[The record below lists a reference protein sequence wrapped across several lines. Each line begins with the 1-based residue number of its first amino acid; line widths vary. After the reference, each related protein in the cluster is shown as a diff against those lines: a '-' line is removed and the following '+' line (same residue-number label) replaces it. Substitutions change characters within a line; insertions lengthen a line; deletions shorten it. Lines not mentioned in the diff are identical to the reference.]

1 MSYAIKSVFAT
12 LQGEGIHTGR
22 RACFVRFAGCNL
34 WNGTPGGDRD
44 KGKGACAKWCDTEFR
59 QGEKMTAD
67 ELECAMDMAYPKVDP
82 KLKRLCVLTGG
93 EPTLQLDIDLINLLH
108 QNGWE
113 VAVETN
119 GTNDPVEDGNR
130 VLEFVD
136 HIAVSPK
143 LHADGS
149 GANLAFTSHQIGA
162 EDGPTWELKVVL
174 PGHHDATKGWSHNA
188 LRGLAPDYVKW
199 DAKFVQPMDPIDP
212 AFVEVTTLKTG
223 ADDNGIHAGCIA
235 LCLDFVAK
243 HPDWRV
249 GLQTH
254 KFMGL
259 Q

>member
-1 MSYAIKSVFAT
+1 MTYFVKSVFAT

-22 RACFVRFAGCNL
+22 RACFVRFAGCNM
-34 WNGTPGGDRD
+34 WNGTPGDDRN

-59 QGEKMTAD
+59 GGEKMTAD
-67 ELECAMDMAYPKVDP
+67 ELETAMDMAYPQVNP
-82 KLKRLCVLTGG
+82 RLKRFCVLTGG
-93 EPTLQLDIDLINLLH
+93 EPMLQLDIDLLNVLH

-119 GTNDPVEDGNR
+119 GTVDPMESNLR

-143 LHADGS
+143 LLADGS
-149 GANLAFTSHQIGA
+149 V
-162 EDGPTWELKVVL
+162 PTLVVCKPEHEQTMELKVVL
-174 PGHHDATKGWSHNA
+174 PGHIDATRGWKHDD
-188 LRGLAPDYVKW
+188 LRRLANHGCW
-199 DAKFVQPMDPIDP
+199 DALFVQPMDPIDP
-212 AFVEVTTLKTG
+212 NFVEVSTLKTG
-223 ADDNGIHAGCIA
+223 ADDNGIHAGCVA

-243 HPDWRV
+243 NPDWRL

-254 KFMGL
+254 KFVGL